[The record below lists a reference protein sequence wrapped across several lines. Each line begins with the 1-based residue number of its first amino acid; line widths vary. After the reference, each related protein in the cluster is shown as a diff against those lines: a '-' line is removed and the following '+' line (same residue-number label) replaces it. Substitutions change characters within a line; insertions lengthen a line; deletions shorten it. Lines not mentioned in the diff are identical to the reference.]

1 MVVNKRNNR
10 NAKRGVINT
19 APVPTPIPAVIS
31 KSSVELEKQIEELNK
46 VIQLQKEKLAKQKEQ
61 KLRYAKSD
69 KGKEAQRRASKK
81 YWAKKRSGNPVGRPK
96 KNKS

>member
-1 MVVNKRNNR
+1 MVVNRRNKN
-10 NAKRGVINT
+10 RGVNQS
-19 APVPTPIPAVIS
+19 APFVEIQVPAVVS
-31 KSSVELEKQIEELNK
+31 KGSSELEKQIEELNK
-46 VIQLQKEKLAKQKEQ
+46 VIQLQKEKLAKQKAQ
-61 KLRYAKSD
+61 KAKYAKSE